1 MKKLHFL
8 YIFLFL
14 ALFISSTV
22 NAQIEVVTSGDVG
35 IGTSTPNAGGYN
47 KVLDVHGNNNS
58 KIVVTTTNQ
67 SIVTALMSSPWA
79 GWGGIGTLS
88 NHPLLFWSNNT
99 SQMQLKTSGVLK
111 IHNSIQLG
119 NYSSK
124 LQLTGTG
131 SYGEAANYNF
141 NPYSSYGIVME
152 QGYSESG
159 GFYVDGD
166 YAVIWSPGDGGSAS
180 SGGYGYLLKVIDE
193 DGMNLKWYLDGA
205 GYDYHVSDSS
215 LKYNIQDLTGSV
227 SLLKDLNAV
236 KFNYKPEDDQQTSSA
251 VLKNITAE
259 ENGFTESNDSSKIHQ
274 DALDKFIDK
283 DPVIDTDKY
292 DPSQKTYFGFLAQD
306 VEAIFP
312 DIVDTD
318 ENGKKFVSYTQFIP
332 ILVEALNEQQDIIDN
347 QNQDIELMKQQI
359 IELQKFLLPKEEL
372 LREPIDGIDKEAN
385 QELL

>member
-1 MKKLHFL
+1 MSLG
-8 YIFLFL
+8 LF
-14 ALFISSTV
+14 FST

-35 IGTSTPNAGGYN
+35 IGTSNPNAGGYDQ
-47 KVLDVHGNNNS
+47 VLDVHGNNNS
-58 KIVVTTTNQ
+58 KIVATTTNQ

-79 GWGGIGTLS
+79 GWGAVGTLS

-99 SQMQLKTSGVLK
+99 SQMQLKTTGELK
-111 IHNSIQLG
+111 IFNSIQLG

-131 SYGEAANYNF
+131 SYGSAANYDF
-141 NPYSSYGIVME
+141 NPYSSLGIVME

-159 GFYVDGD
+159 GFFVDGD
-166 YAVIWSPGDGGSAS
+166 YAVIWSPGDRDR
-180 SGGYGYLLKVIDE
+180 LLRLYDE
-193 DGMNLKWYLDGA
+193 DGMVEKWYIDGA
-205 GYDYHVSDSS
+205 GYDYHSSDSS
-215 LKYNIQDLTGSV
+215 LKYNIQDLSGSV
-227 SLLKDLNAV
+227 SLLKNLNAV
-236 KFNYKPEDDQQTSSA
+236 KFNYKPEVDMQASST

-259 ENGFTESNDSSKIHQ
+259 EDGFTETNDSSKIHQ

-347 QNQDIELMKQQI
+347 QNQDIGLMKQQI
-359 IELQKFLLPKEEL
+359 IELQKSLLPKEEL